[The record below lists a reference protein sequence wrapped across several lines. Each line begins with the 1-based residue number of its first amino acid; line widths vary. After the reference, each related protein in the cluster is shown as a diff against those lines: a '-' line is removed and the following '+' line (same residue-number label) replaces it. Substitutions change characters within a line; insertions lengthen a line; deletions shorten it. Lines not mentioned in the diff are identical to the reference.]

1 MVHNLLPLALRG
13 VHCCGNRLLAVSVVA
28 RDVEELT
35 GRAWHATPESVD
47 EGRSRR
53 AVLKRRDGIV
63 VGRAGELGA
72 VLGEAPYVLTETLL
86 RLLLAVAQLSL
97 LAGAQVGA
105 LEIADEDSTQVSLVV
120 DLVPWQVLEQCA
132 WRVTEVERQVL
143 DKEKVVSRSTSV
155 A

>member
-1 MVHNLLPLALRG
+1 
-13 VHCCGNRLLAVSVVA
+13 
-28 RDVEELT
+28 
-35 GRAWHATPESVD
+35 VD